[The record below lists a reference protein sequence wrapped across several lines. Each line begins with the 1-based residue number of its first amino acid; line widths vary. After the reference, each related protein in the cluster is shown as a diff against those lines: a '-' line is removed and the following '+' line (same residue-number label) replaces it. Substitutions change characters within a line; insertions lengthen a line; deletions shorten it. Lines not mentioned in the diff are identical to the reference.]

1 MAICESLLHKMWRHG
16 ILFLHENLIFAK
28 FSPAKVSC
36 YMLHCLF
43 GWTEQIEYLIHFSV
57 ELIGRVV
64 VVELALGKGC
74 QERVRTGS

>member
-1 MAICESLLHKMWRHG
+1 MWRHG
-16 ILFLHENLIFAK
+16 ILFLHENLIFFAK

-36 YMLHCLF
+36 NMLHCLF

-64 VVELALGKGC
+64 VVVELALGKGR